1 MRKKTVLAKRFANES
16 ALRKPRIPAFRLLGE
31 LRSLNFLGDGDGP
44 ARESPGRGGAILAR
58 ATVTVAALFMLLA
71 PTGAVERAESQETTE
86 QTAPE
91 TDVPEPPEINAEAWA
106 VVDEETGLFLAGENA
121 DERLPIASI
130 TKIMVALVAI
140 ESEASLDEEVVVS
153 EQAERFV
160 GFTYSNVGLIQGE
173 SISRRDLLTAALVP
187 SGTEAVYALAESLG
201 EGEGEAA
208 VEDFVGMMNEKADEM
223 GLENTSFA
231 NPAGLDDPENY
242 SSARDLGLITAEAM
256 EYEPFAETT
265 AMTEATISTD
275 TREIDIVTTNQLLT
289 SYPESDGVKT
299 GTSPEA
305 GPSLVASA
313 DGEGNESYIAV
324 ILGSEDEQ
332 ARFTDSEALLR
343 DAFERYENSQLIRE
357 GEPYEERMLP
367 SRRDESVELVAAE
380 AIAVPVAVGAE
391 VERRVTAD
399 DLPES
404 AGEGDRL
411 GEVELFVEGESVGTS
426 PLLAASG
433 YEEASFFDRI
443 WFWVSGFFQ

>member
-1 MRKKTVLAKRFANES
+1 MRLVVSLSSLDISPSCPAAKPPGMIALSWGKSFRSERDGGRKVRKKTVLAKARLFVAV
-16 ALRKPRIPAFRLLGE
+16 AF
-31 LRSLNFLGDGDGP
+31 
-44 ARESPGRGGAILAR
+44 
-58 ATVTVAALFMLLA
+58 FMLLA
-71 PTGAVERAESQETTE
+71 PMGDVERAESQETTE

-91 TDVPEPPEINAEAWA
+91 TEAPEAPEPPEANAEAWA

-130 TKIMVALVAI
+130 TKVMVALVAL
-140 ESEASLDEEVVVS
+140 ESEANLDEEVVVS

-173 SISRRDLLTAALVP
+173 SITRRDLLTASLVP

-201 EGEGEAA
+201 EGSGEAA
-208 VEDFVGMMNEKADEM
+208 VEDFVGQMNEMADEM
-223 GLENTSFA
+223 GLEDTNFA

-242 SSARDLGLITAEAM
+242 SSARDLAKITSEGMGYEA
-256 EYEPFAETT
+256 FADTVD
-265 AMTEATISTD
+265 MTEATISTD

-289 SYPESDGVKT
+289 AYPESDGVKT

-324 ILGSEDEQ
+324 ILGAATEQ
-332 ARFTDSEALLR
+332 SRFTDAEALLR
-343 DAFERYENSQLIRE
+343 DAFERYERSQLVRE
-357 GEPYEERMLP
+357 GEPYEERTLP

-380 AIAVPVAVGAE
+380 TIAVPVASDSE

-399 DLPES
+399 ELPAS

-411 GEVELFVEGESVGTS
+411 GEVEVFVEGESVGTS
-426 PLLAASG
+426 PLVAGSG
-433 YEEASFFDRI
+433 YEEASIIDRA